1 MKETGKAILLTS
13 VLLFPVLAF
22 GISCKENEKD
32 MGADI
37 RIEEVSLGGVGIEGR
52 PITGLPSDEISL
64 LLDVSA
70 KEIKVRY
77 DEDGVT
83 LTVNPSGA
91 TIKIKDGGISIKGV
105 KPEQLKVEWGASE

>member
-1 MKETGKAILLTS
+1 MKETGKAMLLTS
-13 VLLFPVLAF
+13 LLLSSVLFL

-32 MGADI
+32 TGADI

-70 KEIKVRY
+70 KEIKVGY
-77 DEDGVT
+77 DGDGVT
-83 LTVNPSGA
+83 LTVSPSGA
-91 TIKIKDGGISIKGV
+91 IIEIIEGGISIKGV
-105 KPEQLKVEWGASE
+105 KPEQIKVEWGAND